1 MAETMRAIGSFD
13 GLPVSDE
20 RCLVDVELPVPQL
33 RSQDVLVRVQAVSVN
48 PVDVKRRASLPHSD
62 APTVLGYDA
71 AGVVEAIGSGV
82 TTLGVGDEVFYAGD
96 VSRQG
101 ANAELQAVDERIVAE
116 RPGTLSFADA
126 AALPLTS
133 ITASESL
140 FDRLRL
146 TRDSTGTLLILG
158 AAGGVGSIMF
168 QLAKLLTGVTVIGT
182 ASRGASRDWVGGLG
196 ADAVIDHHDLVN
208 ECGRAAPDG
217 VDYVFSP
224 HTAGNIE
231 SFAEIMNPFGE
242 IVAIDEPEGLELL
255 PLKTKSIAFH
265 WELMF
270 TRSLFET
277 PDMIE
282 QKHLLARVAALVD
295 EGRIRSTVS
304 ERIADFSA
312 AGIRRAHELVES
324 GRMTGKVVVHR

>member
-1 MAETMRAIGSFD
+1 VMIQF
-13 GLPVSDE
+13 
-20 RCLVDVELPVPQL
+20 
-33 RSQDVLVRVQAVSVN
+33 
-48 PVDVKRRASLPHSD
+48 
-62 APTVLGYDA
+62 
-71 AGVVEAIGSGV
+71 
-82 TTLGVGDEVFYAGD
+82 
-96 VSRQG
+96 
-101 ANAELQAVDERIVAE
+101 
-116 RPGTLSFADA
+116 
-126 AALPLTS
+126 
-133 ITASESL
+133 
-140 FDRLRL
+140 
-146 TRDSTGTLLILG
+146 
-158 AAGGVGSIMF
+158 
-168 QLAKLLTGVTVIGT
+168 AKLLTGVTVIGT
-182 ASRGASRDWVGGLG
+182 ASRGASRDWVCGLG
-196 ADAVIDHHDLVN
+196 ADAVVDHHDLVN

-217 VDYVFSP
+217 IDYVFSP

-277 PDMIE
+277 SDMIE

-295 EGRIRSTVS
+295 EGRIRGTVT

-312 AGIRRAHELVES
+312 AGLRRAHELVES

>member
-1 MAETMRAIGSFD
+1 MSETMRAIGSFD

-20 RCLVDVELPVPQL
+20 RCLVDVELPVEQL
-33 RSQDVLVRVQAVSVN
+33 RSHDVLVRVQAVSVN
-48 PVDVKRRASLPHSD
+48 PVDVKRRASLERSMM
-62 APTVLGYDA
+62 PTVLGYDA
-71 AGVVEAIGSGV
+71 AGVVEAVGPSV

-96 VSRQG
+96 ISRPG

-133 ITASESL
+133 LTASEAL

-146 TRDSTGTLLILG
+146 TRQSTGTLLILG
-158 AAGGVGSIMF
+158 AAGGVGSIMI
-168 QLAKLLTGVTVIGT
+168 QLAKLLTDLTVIGT
-182 ASRGASRDWVGGLG
+182 ASRGASRDWVAGLG

-217 VDYVFSP
+217 IDYVFSP

-265 WELMF
+265 WEFMF

-304 ERIADFSA
+304 QRIADFSA

>member
-1 MAETMRAIGSFD
+1 MAEMMRAVGSFD

-20 RCLVDVELPVPQL
+20 RCLVDVELPVPPL
-33 RSQDVLVRVQAVSVN
+33 RSHDVLVRVQAVSVN
-48 PVDVKRRASLPHSD
+48 PADVKRRATLPHSD
-62 APTVLGYDA
+62 TPTVLGYDA
-71 AGVVEAIGSGV
+71 SGVIEAIGSAV

-96 VSRQG
+96 ISRQG

-116 RPGTLSFADA
+116 RPGTLSFGDA
-126 AALPLTS
+126 AGLPLTS
-133 ITASESL
+133 ITAWESL
-140 FDRLRL
+140 FDRLAL
-146 TRDSTGTLLILG
+146 TSASTGTLLILG
-158 AAGGVGSIMF
+158 AAGGVGSIMIQF
-168 QLAKLLTGVTVIGT
+168 AKLLTGVTVIGT
-182 ASRGASRDWVGGLG
+182 ASRGASRDWVCGLG
-196 ADAVIDHHDLVN
+196 ADAVVDHHDLVN

-217 VDYVFSP
+217 IDYVFSP
-224 HTAGNIE
+224 HTAGNVE

-277 PDMIE
+277 SDMIE

-295 EGRIRSTVS
+295 EGRIRGTVT

-312 AGIRRAHELVES
+312 AGLRRAHELVES

>member
-1 MAETMRAIGSFD
+1 MSETMRAVGSFD

-20 RCLVDVELPVPQL
+20 RSLVDVELPVPRL
-33 RSQDVLVRVQAVSVN
+33 RSHDLLVRVQAVSVN
-48 PVDVKRRASLPHSD
+48 PVDVKRRASLKPSVT
-62 APTVLGYDA
+62 PTVLGYDA
-71 AGVVEAIGSGV
+71 AGVVEAIGPEV

-96 VSRQG
+96 ISRPG

-133 ITASESL
+133 ITSWESL

-146 TRDSTGTLLILG
+146 TQQSTGTLLILG
-158 AAGGVGSIMF
+158 AAGGVGSVMV
-168 QLAKLLTGVTVIGT
+168 QLAKLLTGLTVVGT
-182 ASRGASRDWVGGLG
+182 ASRGASRDWVAGLG

-217 VDYVFSP
+217 IDYVFSP

-242 IVAIDEPEGLELL
+242 IVAIDEPEDLELL

-277 PDMIE
+277 GMIE

-295 EGRIRSTVS
+295 EGRIRGTVS
-304 ERIADFSA
+304 ERIGDFSA
-312 AGIRRAHELVES
+312 GGIRRAHALVES

>member
-1 MAETMRAIGSFD
+1 MQAIGSFD

-20 RCLVDVELPVPQL
+20 RCLVDVELPVPDL
-33 RSQDVLVRVQAVSVN
+33 RPHDVLVRVQAVSVN
-48 PVDVKRRASLPHSD
+48 PADVKRRAALTASD
-62 APTVLGYDA
+62 TPTVLGYDA
-71 AGVVEAIGSGV
+71 AGVVEAIGAEVG
-82 TTLGVGDEVFYAGD
+82 TLGVGDEVFYAGD
-96 VSRQG
+96 VSRPG
-101 ANAELQAVDERIVAE
+101 SNAELQAVDERIVAE
-116 RPGTLSFADA
+116 RPGMLSFADA

-133 ITASESL
+133 LTASEAL
-140 FDRLRL
+140 FDRLGL
-146 TRDSTGTLLILG
+146 TRESTGTLLILG
-158 AAGGVGSIMF
+158 AAGGVGSILV
-168 QLAKLLTGVTVIGT
+168 QLTKLLTGVTVIGT
-182 ASRGASRDWVGGLG
+182 ASRGASRDWVNGLG

-217 VDYVFSP
+217 IDYVFSP

-231 SFAEIMNPFGE
+231 SFAEIMNPFGA

-282 QKHLLARVAALVD
+282 QKHILARVAALVD
-295 EGRIRSTVS
+295 GGRIRSTVR